1 MRLSI
6 DIKGLDKAKVLKALW
21 DHSHVQE
28 KSYLS
33 RQRVDDSGF
42 TIEMAQR
49 EIDYCKGHRLHYYYV
64 YGHVIKCDITD
75 DEFDPWL
82 YDEACG
88 EGMAQKAINDLRK
101 EERMMGISYDGPL
114 AVLEISRT
122 KNDDKI
128 AEIFHNA
135 FKGKQ
140 DYIDNN
146 VIINKDG
153 KLTIHLCIAD
163 LIDRDDV
170 FNTLAETLKL
180 VEKLI

>member
-1 MRLSI
+1 MFKKNHTSQGREWMIPDLLQKWHRERLTTVRAI
-6 DIKGLDKAKVLKALW
+6 DC
-21 DHSHVQE
+21 
-28 KSYLS
+28 
-33 RQRVDDSGF
+33 
-42 TIEMAQR
+42 TIITYM
-49 EIDYCKGHRLHYYYV
+49 D
-64 YGHVIKCDITD
+64 KCDITD

-140 DYIDNN
+140 DYINN

-163 LIDRDDV
+163 LIDRDDI
-170 FNTLAETLKL
+170 FDTLTETLKL